1 MLCLTSVAEENPQ
14 MGGIVQTHVLEAAPT
29 LKNMSRIFSKYC
41 VETNESSDIKSY
53 STYLSHSKSIQQS
66 MLSFGNSD

>member
-41 VETNESSDIKSY
+41 VEANESSDIK
-53 STYLSHSKSIQQS
+53 
-66 MLSFGNSD
+66 